1 MAGTPPIFYFIP
13 DPLMYA
19 RLPFLLLFFLT
30 TLSFSQSFF
39 EARQQSPIAMT
50 PDASKLLALHSTA
63 HSLSVFDI
71 GSPPRATPLL
81 IAEIP
86 VSTAPVSVRARTND
100 EVWVVNEVSDS
111 ISVISLSRQIIID
124 TLRVPDEPA
133 DVVFAAGKAFVSCSR
148 NARIAVFHATTRA
161 SLGEI
166 PLRRVMP
173 RALATNADGSRLYV
187 ASLLSGNRTTI
198 LGQAQAPLQPAP
210 TNPTLPAPPRVGL
223 IVAANDP
230 RVSWNVLDNDIA
242 EINTTTQTVTRWI
255 SDVGTHL
262 FDLAIHPDGSLWC
275 ANSDSLNLTRFEPEL
290 NGHFMLH
297 RLSRIPISSGS
308 ILHHNLNP
316 SIPRRTTPDA
326 ALIPLAL
333 AQPTSVRFN
342 ADGTR
347 AWVSAFNSDRI
358 AEIDPA
364 TGAIVRRIDLR
375 TSLLPTEPM
384 RGPRSLALTPHRLYS
399 LNKLSDTLTTIDP
412 INGNVLSETA
422 IGSTNP
428 LPAHIRHGRSV
439 LYDARLSGN
448 GTISCASCHLD
459 SDRDGLAWDLG
470 DPSGTMVSVPS
481 AELSIHDFT
490 VIQSQLHPMK
500 GPLLTQTL
508 HGLSTNDARP
518 NDPTDG
524 SPRPAAAITTK
535 FHWRGDK
542 PSIQSFN
549 TTFPN
554 LMGGTLQP
562 TDDMDHLAAYLNTI
576 ALHPNPHRNLDR
588 TLRTNHPAGNASR
601 GLTIFNDHLLS
612 HCIVCHDF
620 NAGTDQNIDFAS
632 NVDRFQPFKNPPL
645 RLIYQRDGIFDPTPG
660 ADSLSGFGLAADG
673 SGHLLPIVHPYDLDL
688 LDKPP
693 LTSTK
698 RTNLA
703 DLKAFILS
711 FDTSTAPVVGHDL
724 TTTTANRTSSDLLS
738 RITLLETQANLG
750 WNGLVVWGRAN
761 GETLRLRWDSAT
773 SRYIDATKSLTRSAL
788 LNLLTTNDAL
798 TFSGVPATETR
809 RRSDDRNGNGIPDTL
824 QPVPQ
829 ALLLPAHPKLRLQWN
844 VPDWYP
850 ESSTSLSGPWLPAH
864 GDTHLGDPLTLEIDP
879 TQAPTR
885 FFRMRRNW

>member
-1 MAGTPPIFYFIP
+1 MSAHFF
-13 DPLMYA
+13 
-19 RLPFLLLFFLT
+19 LPTLFLLT
-30 TLSFSQSFF
+30 SLSVAQSFF
-39 EARQQSPIAMT
+39 EARQQSPIALT
-50 PDASKLLALHSTA
+50 PDATKLLALHSTA

-86 VSTAPVSVRARTND
+86 VSTAPVSVRPRTND

-133 DVVFAAGKAFVSCSR
+133 DVIFAAGKAFVSCSR
-148 NARIAVFHATTRA
+148 SARIAVFDAVSRT

-166 PLRRVMP
+166 PLRGVMP
-173 RALATNADGSRLYV
+173 RALATNADGTRLYV

-198 LGQAQAPLQPAP
+198 LAQELAPLQPAP
-210 TNPTLPAPPRVGL
+210 TNAALPAPPRVSL
-223 IVAANDP
+223 IVPANDP
-230 RVSWNVLDNDIA
+230 RVTWNVLDNDIA
-242 EINTTTQTVTRWI
+242 EINTTSQTVTRWI
-255 SDVGTHL
+255 SGVGTHL

-275 ANSDSLNLTRFEPEL
+275 ANSESLNLTRFEPEL

-297 RLSRIPISSGS
+297 RLSRIPLSTGTI
-308 ILHHNLNP
+308 IHHDLNP
-316 SIPRRTTPDA
+316 TIPRRTTPDA
-326 ALIPLAL
+326 TLIPLGI

-342 ADGTR
+342 ASGSR
-347 AWVSAFNSDRI
+347 AWVAAFNSDLI
-358 AEIDPA
+358 AEIDPS
-364 TGAIVRRIDLR
+364 TGSIVRRIDLR
-375 TSLLPTEPM
+375 ASALPTEPM
-384 RGPRSLALTPHRLYS
+384 RGPRALALTAHRLYS
-399 LNKLSDTLTTIDP
+399 LNKLSDTLSTIDP
-412 INGNVLSETA
+412 ATGALLSETP

-428 LPAHIRHGRSV
+428 IPAHIRRGRSV

-448 GTISCASCHLD
+448 GTMSCASCHLD

-470 DPSGTMVSVPS
+470 DPSGTMTSVAS

-490 VIQSQLHPMK
+490 VLQTQLHPMK

-508 HGLSTNDARP
+508 HGLATNDARP
-518 NDPTDG
+518 NDPTSG
-524 SPRPAAAITTK
+524 TPRPAAAITTK

-554 LMGGTLQP
+554 LMGGNLQP
-562 TDDMDHLAAYLNTI
+562 TDDMNHLASYLMTI
-576 ALHPNPHRNLDR
+576 ALHPNPNRNLDR
-588 TLRTNHPAGNASR
+588 TLRTNLPAGNASR
-601 GLTIFNDHLLS
+601 GLTLFNDHLLS

-632 NVDRFQPFKNPPL
+632 NVNRFQPFKNPPL
-645 RLIYQRDGIFDPTPG
+645 RLIYQRDGIFNPTPG
-660 ADSLSGFGLAADG
+660 AESLAGFGLAADG

-693 LTSTK
+693 LNNTK

-711 FDTSTAPVVGHDL
+711 FDTNTAPVVGHDL
-724 TTTTANRTSSDLLS
+724 TTTLANRTSADLLT
-738 RITLLETQANLG
+738 RITLLETQAALG
-750 WNGLVVWGRAN
+750 WNGLIVWGRAN
-761 GETLRLRWDSAT
+761 GETLRLRWDTAT
-773 SRYIDATKSLTRSAL
+773 SRYIDATRSLTRTAL

-798 TFSGVPATETR
+798 TFSGVPLSETR
-809 RRSDDRNGNGIPDTL
+809 RRSDDRNGNGIADSL
-824 QPVPQ
+824 QPPPQ
-829 ALLLPAHPKLRLQWN
+829 PFLLPAHPKLRLQWN
-844 VPDWYP
+844 NAEWYP
-850 ESSTSLSGPWLPAH
+850 ESVTTLTGPWQPAP
-864 GDTHLGDPLTLEIDP
+864 GEPHLGNPQTLEIDP
-879 TQAPTR
+879 AHAPTR